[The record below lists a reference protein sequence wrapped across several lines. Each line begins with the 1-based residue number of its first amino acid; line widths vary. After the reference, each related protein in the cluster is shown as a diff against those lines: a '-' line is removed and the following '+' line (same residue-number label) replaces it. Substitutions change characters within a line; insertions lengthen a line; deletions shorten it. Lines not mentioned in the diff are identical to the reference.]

1 MAAMKCL
8 YILGVVALLGVVTV
22 SGGGNSGESNEDYGF
37 GSAEERGRCYC
48 QAASRRAAA
57 SCTGVTQVVGC
68 PNTNSY
74 RQCTG
79 TACAVT
85 ACSAGQVWNVLKNAC
100 SVCDADKH
108 VSADQQVC
116 VCNRGNTLNP
126 TTQTCVACPTA
137 ATIEEDRCFCPST
150 LARDT
155 TNNVCKPCP
164 AVALIRN
171 GECVCTDNTLFFDQT
186 TWTCKTCPGTLIAP
200 RRGYGRS
207 SCRCTGAN
215 QIFNEKNA
223 SCYTCPSG
231 TTASYDNEEC
241 QCARY
246 SGLRF
251 NYVTGACACMA
262 GYTLN
267 ASGVCAI
274 STLNP

>member
-1 MAAMKCL
+1 MTAMKCL
-8 YILGVVALLGVVTV
+8 YVLGVVALIGVVRV
-22 SGGGNSGESNEDYGF
+22 NGDGNSGESSEDNGF
-37 GSAEERGRCYC
+37 GSSEERGRCYC
-48 QAASRRAAA
+48 QAAGRRTAATCSGA
-57 SCTGVTQVVGC
+57 TATQVIGC
-68 PNTNSY
+68 PNTNSF

-85 ACSAGQVWNVLKNAC
+85 ACSTGQVWNVLKNAC

-108 VSADQQVC
+108 VSADLQVC

-137 ATIEEDRCFCPST
+137 ATIEDDRCFCPST

-155 TNNVCKPCP
+155 TNNICKPCP
-164 AVALIRN
+164 LEAPMRN
-171 GECVCTDNTLFFDQT
+171 SECMCSDSTLFFDQT
-186 TWTCKTCPGTLIAP
+186 TWTCKTCPGTLIPP
-200 RRGYGRS
+200 RRGNGRS

-223 SCYTCPSG
+223 TCYTCPSG
-231 TTASYDNEEC
+231 TTSSSDNEEC
-241 QCARY
+241 NCARN

-251 NYVTGACACMA
+251 NYVTGACACKT

-267 ASGVCAI
+267 PSGVCAI
-274 STLNP
+274 GT